1 MPLTHIKKQLL
12 IILAFGALLITSCT
26 NAKQP
31 FLATKN
37 ILYNTQGQLLDLYLP
52 KASNKKTAI
61 MFIHGG
67 GFKAGNK
74 EEMAGFAKLY
84 AKNGFVTTSINYRLT
99 PEHPYPAA
107 VNDTKDAF
115 AWMQK
120 NALQYGY
127 NANKIVLVGYSAGG
141 TLSLN
146 VGLDNTQHVAATISV
161 AGVTEFGSLIKDTP
175 LPALRADLE
184 TYLGQEDPL
193 QASPLSQ
200 ISQQSPPVFIFH
212 GDKDNIVPISQSVL
226 LAEKLKSNK
235 VPVLFRV
242 FPDAGHEIMLPNKH
256 LKQLLKEMTGFILA
270 VEANN
275 E

>member
-1 MPLTHIKKQLL
+1 MTLTLLKKYQLTIL
-12 IILAFGALLITSCT
+12 ILSTLLVSGCV

-31 FLATKN
+31 TQATKN
-37 ILYNTQGQLLDLYLP
+37 IIYNTQGQLLDLYLP
-52 KASNKKTAI
+52 KIRDKRTAI

-84 AKNGFVTTSINYRLT
+84 AENGFVTTSINYRLM
-99 PEHPYPAA
+99 PEHTYPAA
-107 VNDTKDAF
+107 INDSIDAF
-115 AWMQK
+115 TWMKK
-120 NALQYGY
+120 NAQQYGY

-146 VGLDNTQHVAATISV
+146 VGLNNTQNAAAVVSV
-161 AGVTEFGSLIKDTP
+161 AGVTDFGLLINNSP
-175 LPALRADLE
+175 LPELKTDLT
-184 TYLGQEDPL
+184 TYLGGKDPR

-200 ISQQSPPVFIFH
+200 VSQKSPPVFIFH
-212 GDKDNIVPISQSVL
+212 GDKDTIVPISQSVL
-226 LAEKLKSNK
+226 LAEKLKNNK

-256 LKQLLKEMTGFILA
+256 LKQLLKEMTSFILA
-270 VEANN
+270 VETKN
-275 E
+275 